1 MKIHLVVALV
11 FGMSAS
17 ATPFELADARAGSTD
32 PRTLFAAERAAVGGA
47 GWDGLAAIST
57 AGSVTVAGA
66 VGNFSTTIDL
76 HTGYMRMVTDE
87 GPVHDVSGF
96 DGIAWDAHDGETTQD
111 DLPGLQAD
119 AVTQAYL
126 ARNGWW
132 RSGDS
137 AAMAPLGVEHV
148 GARTFDVVRV
158 TPRGGSPIDAWIDRD
173 THLLART
180 VAHTDGGMTSTEYG
194 DYRNSGTILTAYH
207 QTLTDATGARTDYRA
222 KSVKVSR
229 YLPREALARPAQ
241 RVYGTLGAATSTIP
255 FRLLGGTFGQ
265 IAIRASLDGRDATLL
280 FDSGGQNFLTAG
292 AARRLNVVTGGGANL
307 SGGGA
312 GTEAATFGQVSSVVL
327 GSARLATQ
335 QFIVAALP
343 YVIVHPSH
351 DLTIDGLVGGEIL
364 NAFRTTVDYERHTI
378 TFASFNSPAP
388 HDGVSVPFL
397 SDGQHVYVRAVVDG
411 VSGLFGIDTGD
422 GGGVTIF
429 APFATAHGIRAG
441 TPYVSA
447 GGVGG
452 TVSGSTYRG
461 RTLVIGGVA
470 LARPVVDISGS
481 QGGAFGS
488 RSIAGNIGE
497 RVLDRFSLTFDYRAR
512 ELTFTPNDR
521 IHAPFMASTT
531 GIHLTQ
537 QDSTAFIVLSV
548 VSHSPGDIAG
558 LRPGDRIVAWN
569 GRSVPQYHLGAYD
582 SGIAEPTTPFTVTLM
597 RAGKVSSVTITP
609 RQIL

>member
-1 MKIHLVVALV
+1 MKIRVTVALV
-11 FGMSAS
+11 LGMCAS
-17 ATPFELADARAGSTD
+17 ATPFELTRAQVRSTG

-47 GWDGLAAIST
+47 GWDGLAAISSI
-57 AGSVTVAGA
+57 GSLTVAGA
-66 VGNFSTTIDL
+66 VGSFSTTIDL
-76 HTGYMRMVTDE
+76 RTGFMRTVTDE
-87 GPVHDVSGF
+87 GPVRDISGF
-96 DGIAWDAHDGETTQD
+96 DGIAWDAQAGEITQA
-111 DLPGLQAD
+111 DLPGLQGD
-119 AVTQAYL
+119 AVTQAYI

-132 RSGDS
+132 QSDDS
-137 AAMAPLGVEHV
+137 AVMVALGAEHR
-148 GARTFDVVRV
+148 GTRAFDVVRV
-158 TPRGGSPIDAWIDRD
+158 IPRGGSPIDAWIDRD

-180 VAHTDGGMTSTEYG
+180 IAHTDGGAISTEYG
-194 DYRNSGTILTAYH
+194 DYRKSDAILISYH
-207 QTLTDATGARTDYRA
+207 QMRTDATGALTEYRV
-222 KSVKVSR
+222 KSATVSR
-229 YLPREALARPAQ
+229 HLPREALARPAQ
-241 RVYGTLGAATSTIP
+241 KVYGTLGAATSTVP

-280 FDSGGQNFLTAG
+280 FDSGGQNFLTTG

-312 GTEAATFGQVSSVVL
+312 GSEAATFGQVNKVAI
-327 GSARLATQ
+327 GSARLANQ

-343 YVIVHPSH
+343 YVVAHPSH
-351 DLTIDGLVGGEIL
+351 DLVVDGLVGGEVL

-378 TFASFNSPAP
+378 TFASFDSPAP
-388 HDGVSVPFL
+388 HGGVTVPFL
-397 SDGQHVYVRAVVDG
+397 SDGQHVYVRAVIDG

-422 GGGVTIF
+422 GGGITIF

-441 TPYVSA
+441 IPYVSA

-461 RTLVIGGVA
+461 RTLVIGGIA
-470 LARPVVDISGS
+470 LARPVVNISGS

-497 RVLDRFSLTFDYRAR
+497 RVLDRFTLTFDYRAR
-512 ELTFTPNDR
+512 NLTFTPNDR
-521 IHAPFMASTT
+521 IHKPFVASTT
-531 GIHLTQ
+531 GIHFTQ
-537 QDSTAFIVLSV
+537 QDSSAFIVLSV

-569 GRSVPQYHLGAYD
+569 ARSVPQYHLGAYD
-582 SGIAEPTTPFTVTLM
+582 SGIAEPITPFTVTLV
-597 RAGKVSSVTITP
+597 RAGKRSNVTITP